1 MWRKALSL
9 VAAIFMFIFLSST
22 QWGAMTHA
30 QDAAPAS
37 GEPSSPA
44 RDVRT
49 APDLS
54 PLAHTETKLLQE
66 TPTNNQ
72 KFGTVVDIY
81 GNYAIV
87 GSQHEEASI
96 YQWNGSSWVL
106 VETKQNPG
114 STSNFGKAV
123 AINNSYAVIG
133 ADGDESSPGAVY
145 IYERLGEDWSYMDTI
160 TPTNGLA
167 EYLFGQTV
175 AISGEFI
182 AIGAPGDNEVGN
194 GNGAVYVYTRLLNA
208 WVLFKKLIVSNS
220 TKLHLGRS
228 VDIDGNRV
236 VAGNNGEAYVFEH
249 DNGIW
254 DAPMPSTPPETVD
267 GNYGISV
274 SISGGDAV
282 VGSPMDNQVANDA
295 GAVYLFRLSNGNWNF
310 NTKLIALDTA
320 NVDHFGQSVD
330 MDGRYIIV
338 GADDDDNAMGVGAG
352 TAYIFRQEN
361 GSWVERSKL
370 TASDGFANARLGS
383 AVAVSNY
390 RVLVGAP
397 FADGENTGQSGSAY
411 VYALDFAPTVDV
423 RANGQAETAVVPAGS
438 GTTFSATIDP
448 GTKTGQQAEWWV
460 GLSTPVGTL
469 WKNSNGWTPSITPVM
484 LTQSPL
490 PATWSLDVPL
500 NLPASTYTLFVVL
513 DTNINGVMDSTW
525 TGSATSVVLPAGAN
539 AEVTMNDILAELMPA
554 ISK

>member
-1 MWRKALSL
+1 M
-9 VAAIFMFIFLSST
+9 
-22 QWGAMTHA
+22 GA
-30 QDAAPAS
+30 
-37 GEPSSPA
+37 
-44 RDVRT
+44 
-49 APDLS
+49 
-54 PLAHTETKLLQE
+54 
-66 TPTNNQ
+66 
-72 KFGTVVDIY
+72 
-81 GNYAIV
+81 
-87 GSQHEEASI
+87 
-96 YQWNGSSWVL
+96 
-106 VETKQNPG
+106 
-114 STSNFGKAV
+114 
-123 AINNSYAVIG
+123 
-133 ADGDESSPGAVY
+133 
-145 IYERLGEDWSYMDTI
+145 
-160 TPTNGLA
+160 
-167 EYLFGQTV
+167 
-175 AISGEFI
+175 
-182 AIGAPGDNEVGN
+182 EVG
-194 GNGAVYVYTRLLNA
+194 A
-208 WVLFKKLIVSNS
+208 
-220 TKLHLGRS
+220 
-228 VDIDGNRV
+228 
-236 VAGNNGEAYVFEH
+236 
-249 DNGIW
+249 
-254 DAPMPSTPPETVD
+254 
-267 GNYGISV
+267 
-274 SISGGDAV
+274 
-282 VGSPMDNQVANDA
+282 
-295 GAVYLFRLSNGNWNF
+295 
-310 NTKLIALDTA
+310 
-320 NVDHFGQSVD
+320 
-330 MDGRYIIV
+330 
-338 GADDDDNAMGVGAG
+338 
-352 TAYIFRQEN
+352 AYIFRQEN